1 MIFKFIQPISTT
13 PCGLPLAPSITII
26 MKSKLLCVV
35 TDEEGKWL
43 LEGEGQVELIYILRI
58 DDVEDHSAR
67 ERLTD

>member
-1 MIFKFIQPISTT
+1 MPVYVFSTLRTRLISM
-13 PCGLPLAPSITII
+13 GAV
-26 MKSKLLCVV
+26 LLCVV

>member
-1 MIFKFIQPISTT
+1 M
-13 PCGLPLAPSITII
+13 
-26 MKSKLLCVV
+26 V

-43 LEGEGQVELIYILRI
+43 LEGEVQVELIYILRI